1 MTSILDIL
9 ADDKD
14 VILYRRKLRAITKS
28 VIGTILLQQIIH
40 RAKNQK
46 WKPFY
51 KFATPHNH
59 HADYVPGDSWT
70 EELGFSEDE
79 FEAARSCIASKITSG
94 AKRESITVALVY
106 FWTDSNRK
114 TWYEVNRELLARL
127 TNELYD
133 DDDSAKGEIS
143 LYREK
148 RKFPRSKK
156 RGNVPLHDSESTEST
171 EIPTAVGEK
180 IPSSKTPAELKV
192 ESDRQY
198 DEMQS
203 MSADLPPAK
212 LTGAGVSDPTIDETE
227 KTMRY
232 ADVFS
237 DILDSAPIKE
247 HYSAARKMVN
257 AKWYR
262 ENAQTVDNLLNKY
275 RNGSGA
281 QFRKDGQNA
290 YFILTQLQRDLAR
303 KQTTNECAGAE
314 IA

>member
-212 LTGAGVSDPTIDETE
+212 LTSAGVADPTIERKE
-227 KTMRY
+227 YVNRVAPMF
-232 ADVFS
+232 ADVLLHGKPT
-237 DILDSAPIKE
+237 DRDKD
-247 HYSAARKMVN
+247 AAGKAFDKHIPLELITIQCN
-257 AKWYR
+257 KWSNGDGKKIR
-262 ENAQTVDNLLNKY
+262 ENPKY
-275 RNGSGA
+275 PAHWLVN
-281 QFRKDGQNA
+281 
-290 YFILTQLQRDLAR
+290 DLEDLAAR